1 MWRRKRTTSPTS
13 TSTSSVTSA
22 TTTTSTT
29 VTTSTTTVPAVTVP
43 ATGRRGDLMGISA
56 GPYATTA
63 VLDGILTL
71 GLKWVRVSH
80 EAGWL
85 SGPGSLD
92 ALQATVTEAHARG
105 LKVLQCVQ
113 LAGHTYTSTDARTLA
128 DFAVR
133 CASTGIDALEVFNE
147 ANNPPFWQPQAFP
160 PALCAQLTATIG
172 AQVRSLFPTL
182 PIITNGL
189 SPAAQPYTASTWWPA
204 FWDAYPAGH
213 IAGGYTAAGLHPY
226 VYPENPCTLM
236 DHPEWNPWACVQPIR
251 TAMTAR
257 GVNLQLWF
265 TEIGCPGFGAGA
277 PVVRGIALDE
287 TRQQFVTEQ
296 YLKQWVTLGK
306 PGEPLFI
313 ATLQDGM
320 SQTTALEGGLGL
332 LRSDGSKK
340 PAWWV
345 VHDHAAL
352 PL

>member
-1 MWRRKRTTSPTS
+1 MPVTTAP
-13 TSTSSVTSA
+13 
-22 TTTTSTT
+22 TTTSTT
-29 VTTSTTTVPAVTVP
+29 VTTSTSTVPVSGTG

-56 GPYATTA
+56 GPYASTD

-71 GLKWVRVSH
+71 GLRWVRVSH

-92 ALQATVTEAHARG
+92 ALHATVTAAHARG

-113 LAGHTYTSTDARTLA
+113 LSGHTYTADDARTLA

-133 CASTGIDALEVFNE
+133 CASTGINALEVFNE
-147 ANNPPFWQPQAFP
+147 ANNTGFWQPQTFP

-189 SPAAQPYTASTWWPA
+189 SPAAQPYTANTWWPA

-213 IAGGYTAAGLHPY
+213 TAGGYTAAGLHPY
-226 VYPENPCTLM
+226 VYPEDPRSMM
-236 DHPEWNPWACVQPIR
+236 DHPEWNPWACVEPIR
-251 TAMTAR
+251 TAMTNR
-257 GVNLQLWF
+257 GVRQQVWF
-265 TEIGCPGFGAGA
+265 TEVGCPGFASNA

-287 TRQQFVTEQ
+287 YRQQLVTEG
-296 YLKQWVTLGK
+296 YLAQWARFGK
-306 PGEPLFI
+306 AGEPLFV
-313 ATLQDGM
+313 ATLRDGM